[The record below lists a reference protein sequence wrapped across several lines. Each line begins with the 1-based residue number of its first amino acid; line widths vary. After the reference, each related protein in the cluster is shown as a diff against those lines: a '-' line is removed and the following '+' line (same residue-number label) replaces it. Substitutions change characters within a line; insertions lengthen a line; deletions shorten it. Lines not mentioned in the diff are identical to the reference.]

1 MSNPAIRVQNL
12 GKEYRIG
19 QLRPRFRTL
28 RDVLSRRTDST
39 PDGTGA
45 RSRREQIWALRDISF
60 EVTPGEVIGII
71 GANGAGKTTL
81 LRILSR
87 VTEPTTGL
95 AEVEGHVGCLL
106 EVGTGFHPELSGRE
120 NIYLNGAILGMRRR
134 DIERK
139 FDEIVEFAEV
149 ARFIDTP
156 IKFYSSG
163 MYLRLAFAVAAHLEP
178 EILIVDEVLAVGDA
192 AFQQKCLG
200 KMSRVAR
207 GGRTVL
213 FVSHNMDAIQRLCT
227 RCILLERGELS
238 MDGPTGDVVGA
249 YMARTKDRLQPG
261 TWLDLSAIARDG
273 TGEARFSRVRYT
285 SDREN
290 LTGQPYS
297 EGPLHFLLEIES
309 DDDRTVNSLAVTIY
323 TTTGTNLIN
332 AELASLGGIL
342 QLERGL
348 NRVQLNIDALHLNP
362 GTYTVGLWL
371 GYVAGGVLDH
381 APSAFEIEIIRAES
395 RNFGITVEGVVPCD
409 FRFQRSDAPSE
420 AS

>member
-1 MSNPAIRVQNL
+1 MNSSAIRVRDL

-28 RDVLSRRTDST
+28 RDVLSRRNAPTAASHT
-39 PDGTGA
+39 ASG
-45 RSRREQIWALRDISF
+45 RRERIWALREVSF
-60 EVTPGEVIGII
+60 EVEPGEVVGII

-87 VTEPTTGL
+87 VTEPTTGQ
-95 AEVEGHVGCLL
+95 AEVRGHIGCLL

-120 NIYLNGAILGMRRR
+120 NIYLNGAILGMRRQ
-134 DIERK
+134 DIERR
-139 FDEIVEFAEV
+139 FDEIVGFAEV
-149 ARFIDTP
+149 SRFIDTP

-227 RCILLERGELS
+227 RCLLLERGELTE
-238 MDGPTGDVVGA
+238 DGPTGDVIAA
-249 YMARTKDRLQPG
+249 YMARSRDRLQPG
-261 TWLDLSAIARDG
+261 TWLDLSAIPRDG

-285 SDREN
+285 SDRDD
-290 LTGQPYS
+290 LTGQPYPN
-297 EGPLHFLLEIES
+297 GPLDFLLEIES
-309 DDDRTVNSLAVTIY
+309 DEARSVNSMAVAIY
-323 TTTGTNLIN
+323 TPTGTALIN
-332 AELASLGGIL
+332 AELASVGEIL
-342 QLERGL
+342 QLQRGL
-348 NRVQLNIDALHLNP
+348 NQVRLEIDALHLNP

-371 GYVAGGVLDH
+371 GYASGGVLDH
-381 APSAFEIEIIRAES
+381 APSAFEIEVVQAETGD
-395 RNFGITVEGVVPCD
+395 FGIAVEGVVPCR
-409 FRFQRSDAPSE
+409 FRFVRSQVPSE
-420 AS
+420 TS

>member
-1 MSNPAIRVQNL
+1 MSEPAIRVQNL
-12 GKEYRIG
+12 GKQYRIG

-28 RDVLSRRTDST
+28 RDVLSRRAVT
-39 PDGTGA
+39 PGGA
-45 RSRREQIWALRDISF
+45 RSSHRPERIWALRDVSF
-60 EVTPGEVIGII
+60 EVRPGEVVGII

-95 AEVEGHVGCLL
+95 AEVHGHVGCLL

-134 DIERK
+134 DIEAR

-200 KMSRVAR
+200 KMSRVAG

-227 RCILLERGELS
+227 RCLLIERGELS
-238 MDGPTGDVVGA
+238 MEGATPDVIGA
-249 YMARTKDRLQPG
+249 YMSRSRDRLQPG
-261 TWLDLSAIARDG
+261 TWLDLSAIARNG
-273 TGEARFSRVRYT
+273 TGEARFTRVSHT
-285 SDREN
+285 SHNEVVA
-290 LTGQPYS
+290 GQPYPD
-297 EGPLHFLLEIES
+297 GPLEFLLEIDS
-309 DDDRTVNSLAVTIY
+309 DTDRMVNSLAVSIY
-323 TTTGTNLIN
+323 TRSGTLLIN
-332 AELASLGGIL
+332 AELASIGKALSL
-342 QLERGL
+342 QSGRNVLKVE
-348 NRVQLNIDALHLNP
+348 IDQLHLNP

-371 GYVAGGVLDH
+371 GYATGGALDH
-381 APSAFEIEIIRAES
+381 APSAFEIEVVQAETQDL
-395 RNFGITVEGVVPCD
+395 GLTLEGVVFAR
-409 FRFQRSDAPSE
+409 FRFRHADAGS
-420 AS
+420 AVS